1 MVHLHS
7 FTLVSLHS
15 FTEHVLKQRADGSSK
30 WFKGLEGLLL
40 SGGNGEDIFLGQEL
54 ELLTIGFRANINIE
68 CEVRQ
73 LFIRLYMK
81 MGPLDFF
88 FGGGGLLTILI
99 AIVANSL
106 VGWLREDKANFQNHF
121 QPLASTS
128 SLS

>member
-1 MVHLHS
+1 
-7 FTLVSLHS
+7 
-15 FTEHVLKQRADGSSK
+15 
-30 WFKGLEGLLL
+30 
-40 SGGNGEDIFLGQEL
+40 
-54 ELLTIGFRANINIE
+54 
-68 CEVRQ
+68 
-73 LFIRLYMK
+73 MK